1 MASIICRYKDGTDTI
16 CYSTSRLND
25 IKVNGTSIGLT
36 TTYNVNSTDVVE
48 FDVNYYSGTASYG
61 ENLFFNNQNL
71 VSIELGNGITYVGTQ
86 MCAGCTSLQELKVGS
101 SVINFFDWA
110 FRNCTSLSSIDFT
123 EATSLLA
130 IGQQVF
136 QNCTSLTTIDFPDT
150 LNNIK
155 PQAFRNCTSLTS
167 ISFGGDIVKMFD
179 YVFSGCTS
187 LNRIDIDA
195 VIPPTLGTEV
205 FANVQYGGDLY
216 YPLGANYNEW
226 LNPDNYYSL
235 GQQGWNGYEVDNG
248 VVVEKCKVICTY
260 QPQILNGGSIDSIP
274 LIPDNILNSGYVEWV
289 KKNGTIIYETG
300 DDISTLWDTP
310 TTSDVYEFQ
319 FIGTSGVP
327 EKAFYSDTGG
337 AFHLLTVELVGVT
350 AIGAKAFYLN
360 SELQSV
366 DFGDDLKTIG
376 SGAFGYCS
384 SLLEVDFPNTL
395 TTIGSGAFSDCDSIR
410 SVVIPDNVTNLG
422 SGAFSGC
429 DALTGVTIGSG
440 IEEILDSTF
449 IECSISSITFGENV
463 STIGEN
469 AFQRNSFITLTIPDN
484 ITYIGETAFANNTM
498 LTTVNIGSGC
508 TTIGNFAF
516 QNCTL
521 LDRID
526 ITSPSCSVE
535 SWTFHNVKKYGLL
548 TYPEGSNYSDWLSTS
563 KYYLGYYEWNKP
575 IFLLDYNSIT
585 ADASG
590 ETLTVGYETHNT
602 TGTFT
607 YTVPDWITITDL
619 GGVFEVTVAE
629 NRGNRR
635 NYSVIIT
642 LGDVSQSLL
651 VTQLER
657 EFSFELTTTQL
668 DLDLNAYQGTVGYTA
683 TDVDSIEVIN
693 NYSDWV
699 TITQGDGYFNV
710 SVKANTGTSRKALIY
725 FRANPQLTNYIE
737 DILVINQAGP
747 DPKFELDYNSVTVPQ
762 EGTTYGNAILVGY
775 TMVNVWADIT
785 YTGPSWVTVGIF
797 DDVISLT
804 VGINSSNYEREGT
817 IVFTAGDYR
826 QTFTIIQ
833 EGLDSLSF
841 NIEKNTINAPASGI
855 TETVGYAVT
864 GNLNVTVYQNTV
876 WQWVHPSIKDG
887 YVEIVIDRNDYFY
900 SEPREG
906 TIQLQATNGV
916 AQIYKD
922 IYITQAADNT
932 GGGGEDPDDPD
943 NPTNPDNPTVNTETK
958 TIVFE
963 ASGGTQPVD
972 FTWSNVS
979 YDDISTKAEA
989 ADSWVELD
997 YDGVISTNP
1006 VKTQYL
1012 VTAGVNTG
1020 APRTTY
1026 FVFTGSTST
1035 GEVGTATI
1043 TIYQKN
1049 NEGELPDDSDMSTGC
1064 YINLD
1069 YYEYTFPATGGTYVI
1084 GGYFG
1089 YPGTNGMKTRV
1100 SSGAVYPILWCTTEL
1115 LGGGIEDDGTEG
1127 NEIWR
1132 ITMSENTGAAREA
1145 TIRFSYTNSY
1155 GESTS
1160 VSFAAKQE
1168 AAENSGDEGTT
1179 AKVDTFT
1186 SSAKVKADGTPE
1198 ISSFTSIKCG
1208 YNEVTILT
1216 PTVNGSWITLGAG
1229 GTVSGTFI
1237 GYDEVRQY
1245 PISFAA
1251 NEGDVRTGTITF
1263 SGTDASGNTLISICY
1278 ITQAAAETGGDD
1290 ENPEIPV
1297 AGDEYIGP
1305 IWKDIEYS
1313 FGGAE
1318 MVEYGIYSTYKT
1330 SVGNSIV
1337 DVDTLLFAGRSYR
1350 RPTDGE
1356 NSIYVNKI
1364 CQSYMDAPLLSEEN
1378 INSRLGY
1385 GIFKLKSGDG
1395 TTTYR
1400 TYRFVNDWSYSD
1412 DFRTGLLS
1420 RPILNDN
1427 TKVFRNQWLPFT
1439 VFGANDTVN
1448 IPYGIQY
1455 GGKKD
1460 EYGVTIPDWNSTV
1473 SITNGVTTEM
1483 FPYPSRKDGAVS
1495 YTINGIT
1502 YPIVDECVQ
1511 YVLYYV
1517 NPWGGYDWF
1526 PIRGKV
1532 VERDLMT
1539 AYTYMQN
1546 YDNQTIEFGKKKYL
1560 ADIRKQFTLH
1570 TQWMSE
1576 EESSRMW
1583 YLLQSNTV
1591 YLHNLVEDKIYP
1603 AVITNTEQ
1611 EHKKRLRGQRISY
1624 QIDVELSQTRQ
1635 RI

>member
-1 MASIICRYKDGTDTI
+1 MASIICRYLDGTTYI
-16 CYSTSRLND
+16 CDSTYSITD
-25 IKVNGTSIGLT
+25 IKVNGTSIGIT
-36 TTYNVNSTDVVE
+36 TTYDVNSTDEVE
-48 FDVNYYSGTASYG
+48 FILSTSYLSGIIWYECTGLTSVILSG
-61 ENLFFNNQNL
+61 LKEIDGNLF
-71 VSIELGNGITYVGTQ
+71 Y
-86 MCAGCTSLQELKVGS
+86 GCTSLESVVFNNGLKKIGAQVFRECTSLKSLNIPDSVISIGSQAFQDCTSIESVKLGNGVTYIDEYAFENCQALQYVEFGNSITDIYAVAFKNCISLKEIVFPDSLINIGNSNS
-101 SVINFFDWA
+101 SVGEPVYTTFGA
-110 FRNCTSLSSIDFT
+110 FYGCTSLESVVFNNGLKKIADYCFENCTSLKKVVIPDSVSVLGT
-123 EATSLLA
+123 GA
-130 IGQQVF
+130 F
-136 QNCTSLTTIDFPDT
+136 Q
-150 LNNIK
+150 
-155 PQAFRNCTSLTS
+155 
-167 ISFGGDIVKMFD
+167 
-179 YVFSGCTS
+179 GCTS
-187 LNRIDIDA
+187 LESVKLGNGLYVIKEVAFRYCRSLVTISIGDKIHTIDNQSFEGCDKLQRLIL
-195 VIPPTLGTEV
+195 PPNVRTIVSYAFNNCENLIEIYVKNTSCSIGEYTFQRVKENGT
-205 FANVQYGGDLY
+205 LY
-216 YPLGANYNEW
+216 YPTGS
-226 LNPDNYYSL
+226 DYS
-235 GQQGWNGYEVDNG
+235 Q
-248 VVVEKCKVICTY
+248 
-260 QPQILNGGSIDSIP
+260 
-274 LIPDNILNSGYVEWV
+274 
-289 KKNGTIIYETG
+289 
-300 DDISTLWDTP
+300 
-310 TTSDVYEFQ
+310 
-319 FIGTSGVP
+319 
-327 EKAFYSDTGG
+327 
-337 AFHLLTVELVGVT
+337 
-350 AIGAKAFYLN
+350 
-360 SELQSV
+360 
-366 DFGDDLKTIG
+366 
-376 SGAFGYCS
+376 
-384 SLLEVDFPNTL
+384 
-395 TTIGSGAFSDCDSIR
+395 
-410 SVVIPDNVTNLG
+410 
-422 SGAFSGC
+422 
-429 DALTGVTIGSG
+429 
-440 IEEILDSTF
+440 
-449 IECSISSITFGENV
+449 
-463 STIGEN
+463 
-469 AFQRNSFITLTIPDN
+469 
-484 ITYIGETAFANNTM
+484 
-498 LTTVNIGSGC
+498 
-508 TTIGNFAF
+508 
-516 QNCTL
+516 
-521 LDRID
+521 
-526 ITSPSCSVE
+526 
-535 SWTFHNVKKYGLL
+535 
-548 TYPEGSNYSDWLSTS
+548 WLSTDP
-563 KYYLGYYEWNKP
+563 YYLGYYGWNGVPMDPEDMPDNPTDPDDPDNPDDPK
-575 IFLLDYNSIT
+575 FELDYNSIT

-619 GGVFEVTVAE
+619 GGVFEITVAE
-629 NRGNRR
+629 NRGDRR
-635 NYSVIIT
+635 NYNVIIT

-693 NYSDWV
+693 NYSSWV

-710 SVKANTGTSRKALIY
+710 SVKENTGTSRKALIY
-725 FRANPQLTNYIE
+725 FRANPQLTNYIG
-737 DILVINQAGP
+737 DTLVINQAGP

-887 YVEIVIDRNDYFY
+887 YVEIVIDRNNYDY

-906 TIQLQATNGV
+906 NIQLQATNGV

-943 NPTNPDNPTVNTETK
+943 NPDNPTVNTETK

-979 YDDISTKAEA
+979 YDDISTKAEV

-997 YDGVISTNP
+997 YDGVISTSP

-1026 FVFTGSTST
+1026 FVFTGSTSA

-1069 YYEYTFPATGGTYVI
+1069 DYEYTFPATGGTYSVM
-1084 GGYFG
+1084 GYFG
-1089 YPGTNGMKTRV
+1089 FPGTNGMKTRV

-1145 TIRFSYTNSY
+1145 TITFSYTNYY

-1160 VSFAAKQE
+1160 VAFAAKQE
-1168 AAENSGDEGTT
+1168 AAENSGDEDTT
-1179 AKVDTFT
+1179 AKVETFT

-1208 YNEVTILT
+1208 YNEVTILP
-1216 PTVNGSWITLGAG
+1216 PTVNGSWIALGTG
-1229 GTVSGTFI
+1229 GAVSGTFI

-1313 FGGAE
+1313 FGGVE

-1364 CQSYMDAPLLSEEN
+1364 CQSYMDAPLLSEE
-1378 INSRLGY
+1378 IMSTGLGY

-1546 YDNQTIEFGKKKYL
+1546 YNNQTIEFGKKKYL